1 MLKEVRGSDAGD
13 ELSYRFS
20 LGLIYMLNLL
30 FWASEALLGHAQNR
44 KSK

>member
-1 MLKEVRGSDAGD
+1 MLEMNLGG
-13 ELSYRFS
+13 YRFS

-30 FWASEALLGHAQNR
+30 FWASEALLGHAQNC